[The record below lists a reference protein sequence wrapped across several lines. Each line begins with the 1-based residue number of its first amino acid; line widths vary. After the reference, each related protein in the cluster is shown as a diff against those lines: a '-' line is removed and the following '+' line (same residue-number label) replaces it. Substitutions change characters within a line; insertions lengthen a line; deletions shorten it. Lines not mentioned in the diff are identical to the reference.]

1 MRLFLASV
9 ALLAG
14 CATDWDPHKPRTI
27 DAEPAGGAVSL
38 KHGQRLHVPLAAAQ
52 SGYEWTIV
60 GPRVVAVI
68 AEGPPAAEGL
78 YFTPVRSGAEKLR
91 IERRRAPAGGA
102 PEQVLTYDITVR

>member
-27 DAEPAGGAVSL
+27 DAAPAGGAVSL
-38 KHGQRLHVPLAAAQ
+38 KHGQRLHVPLAVQ
-52 SGYEWTIV
+52 EGYEWTV
-60 GPRVVAVI
+60 REPRAAAVI

-91 IERRRAPAGGA
+91 IEQRAPRAAGA
-102 PEQVLTYDITVR
+102 PQRVLTYDITVR